1 MTAMP
6 EARLAREAELPY
18 ALLGMVTDFDGWR
31 DGPGPE
37 AGEILAVMQA
47 NAAIARAALRHLLA
61 SLPRERAPSPID
73 TALDGAIVT
82 PRAQWSTAA
91 RVRLDAVARRILR
104 KTPGG

>member
-1 MTAMP
+1 MN
-6 EARLAREAELPY
+6 ERRNDLEK
-18 ALLGMVTDFDGWR
+18 
-31 DGPGPE
+31 
-37 AGEILAVMQA
+37 MQWTS
-47 NAAIARAALRHLLA
+47 RATALRHLLA
-61 SLPRERAPSPID
+61 SLPRERTPSPID